1 MSLSLRQRLA
11 AYAQLLRLDRPIGI
25 FLLLWPTWWALWLAS
40 EGKPSLTNL
49 LVFTAG
55 VVLMRSAGCAINDF
69 ADRDFDKQVWRT
81 QNRPLATGSIRPR
94 EAIGL
99 FAVLVLLAFLLTLF
113 LNRYTLLM
121 SVGGLLLAAAYPFM
135 KRYTHFPQVVLGA
148 AFSWA
153 IPMAFAAEQEALPP
167 LAWVLFFANLCWTV
181 AYDTYYA
188 MADRDDDIKAGVKST
203 AILFG
208 RHDLLIIGLLQTL
221 TLVLLAIAGQM
232 ASLGWSFNNA
242 LLLAAG
248 LFIWQ
253 HGMARQREPAACLR
267 AFLHN
272 NWVGLVVFAGIYL
285 AYMHAGG

>member
-1 MSLSLRQRLA
+1 MSSSLRTRLV

-25 FLLLWPTWWALWLAS
+25 FLLLWPTWWALWIAGN
-40 EGKPSLTNL
+40 GKPSLTNV

-81 QNRPLATGSIRPR
+81 RDRPLAAGRISTK
-94 EAIGL
+94 EALGL
-99 FAVLVLLAFLLTLF
+99 FAALAFLAFLLTLF
-113 LNRYTLLM
+113 LNLYTIVM

-135 KRYTHFPQVVLGA
+135 KRYTQLPQVVLGA

-153 IPMAFAAEQEALPP
+153 IPMAFAAEMNALPAI
-167 LAWVLFFANLCWTV
+167 AWVLFFANLTWTV
-181 AYDTYYA
+181 AYDTFYA

-208 RHDLLIIGLLQTL
+208 RHDLLIIGLLQGVTL
-221 TLVLLAIAGQM
+221 ALLAIAGDM
-232 ASLGWSFNNA
+232 AALGTPFSAALAVAA
-242 LLLAAG
+242 LL
-248 LFIWQ
+248 FVYQ
-253 HGMARQREPAACLR
+253 HQLARQREPAACLR

-272 NWVGLVVFAGIYL
+272 NWVGMTVFAGIYVAL
-285 AYMHAGG
+285 LLQRM